1 MERVDA
7 HALCGAHHLRELRAI
22 AEIEKEPCATELSAL
37 LNSANQLNC
46 AALGRGDTEL
56 PVLGPVDIHREA
68 MMVAARCQLAA

>member
-46 AALGRGDTEL
+46 AAQGRGDTEL
-56 PVLGPVDIHREA
+56 PVLGSVDIQDSQPA
-68 MMVAARCQLAA
+68 